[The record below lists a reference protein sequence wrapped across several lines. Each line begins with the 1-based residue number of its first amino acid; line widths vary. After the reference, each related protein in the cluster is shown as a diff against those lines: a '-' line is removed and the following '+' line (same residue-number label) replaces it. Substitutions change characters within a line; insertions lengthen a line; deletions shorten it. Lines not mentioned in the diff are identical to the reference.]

1 MGMKE
6 FSTSAKEKEMLFGQ
20 SGRGGGKGKTN
31 RYQEEKKPGGPKLY
45 KLPKLKFGA
54 FFRWAGGLVLGLAF
68 FFGFGLG
75 LVHTYN
81 FFITNAYFGLKS
93 IEISGNNR
101 LKSREVIDIL
111 ELDYGKNVL
120 AVSIEA
126 MEAALARNPWVEGLS
141 VKRILPDRFEV
152 AVRERQ
158 PRYWVNR
165 NGILYYADAFG
176 APIMP
181 VTAGGFSSF
190 PALEIEAGAEHLA
203 PRLPELVR
211 SLAEAE
217 LPLDI
222 ASSAWLR
229 LSAAGA
235 LELRPSSRL
244 RVVIGLEGWERN
256 LQHLDRVLEDLS
268 RRGELRQAAEI
279 RADGNNVWVAGKAA
293 I

>member
-1 MGMKE
+1 MGMRD
-6 FSTSAKEKEMLFGQ
+6 FSSSAKEREMLFGK
-20 SGRGGGKGKTN
+20 GGKSGKAKPN
-31 RYQEEKKPGGPKLY
+31 RYQEEKKAGGS
-45 KLPKLKFGA
+45 KLPRFKPGA
-54 FFRWAGGLVLGLAF
+54 VLRWAGGLALSLGF
-68 FFGFGLG
+68 FFGLGLG
-75 LVHTYN
+75 LVHAYN
-81 FFITNAYFGLKS
+81 FFITTEYFGLKS

-101 LKSREVIDIL
+101 LKSREVLDIL
-111 ELDYGKNVL
+111 ELDYGSNIF

-141 VKRILPDRFEV
+141 VRRTLPDRFEV
-152 AVRERQ
+152 AIKERE

-165 NGILYYADAFG
+165 NGILYYADALG

-181 VTAGGFSSF
+181 VTAGGFSSL

-203 PRLPELVR
+203 PRLPELVK

-244 RVVIGLEGWERN
+244 RVVIGLEHWERN
-256 LQHLDRVLEDLS
+256 LRHLDRVLEDLS
-268 RRGELRQAAEI
+268 RRGELKQAAEI
-279 RADGNNVWVAGKAA
+279 RADGNNVWVAGKSNR
-293 I
+293 

>member
-1 MGMKE
+1 MGMKA
-6 FSTSAKEKEMLFGQ
+6 FSTSAKEKEMLFGK
-20 SGRGGGKGKTN
+20 GGKAKPN
-31 RYQEEKKPGGPKLY
+31 RYQEEKSPRKLPKF
-45 KLPKLKFGA
+45 PKLKFGGL
-54 FFRWAGGLVLGLAF
+54 FRWAGGLVLGLGLF
-68 FFGFGLG
+68 FVFGLG
-75 LVHTYN
+75 LVHAYN
-81 FFITNAYFGLKS
+81 FFITNEYFGLKS

-101 LKSREVIDIL
+101 LKSREVLDIL
-111 ELDYGKNVL
+111 ELDYGKNVF

-152 AVRERQ
+152 AIRERQ

-165 NGILYYADAFG
+165 NGILYYADSLG

-181 VTAGGFSSF
+181 VTAGGFSSL

-203 PRLPELVR
+203 PRLPELVK

-229 LSAAGA
+229 LSASGA

-256 LQHLDRVLEDLS
+256 LRHLDRVLEDLS

-279 RADGNNVWVAGKAA
+279 RADGNNVWVARKAT

>member
-1 MGMKE
+1 MGMKA
-6 FSTSAKEKEMLFGQ
+6 FSTSAKEKEMLFGK
-20 SGRGGGKGKTN
+20 GGKAKPN
-31 RYQEEKKPGGPKLY
+31 RYQEEKKPSRRLP
-45 KLPKLKFGA
+45 KLPKLKFGGL
-54 FFRWAGGLVLGLAF
+54 FRWAGGLALGLGLFFALGLGLA
-68 FFGFGLG
+68 
-75 LVHTYN
+75 HTYN
-81 FFITNAYFGLKS
+81 FFITNEYFGLKT
-93 IEISGNNR
+93 IEISGNTR
-101 LKSREVIDIL
+101 LKSREVLDIL
-111 ELDYGKNVL
+111 ELDYGKNVF

-141 VKRILPDRFEV
+141 VKRILPNRFEV
-152 AVRERQ
+152 AIRERQ

-165 NGILYYADAFG
+165 NGILYYADSLG

-181 VTAGGFSSF
+181 VTAGGFSSL

-203 PRLPELVR
+203 PRLPELVK

-229 LSAAGA
+229 LSASGA

-256 LQHLDRVLEDLS
+256 LGHLDRVLEDLS

-279 RADGNNVWVAGKAA
+279 RADGNNVWVARKAA
-293 I
+293 L